1 MQLKLISFQAAV
13 IAALQTRDETQQTT
27 IFPLN
32 FRFFYT
38 LYCGFK
44 GIIRCVSTC
53 VMYAFRGKYTFNTIK
68 YVLYVPPLY
77 RHPL

>member
-13 IAALQTRDETQQTT
+13 IAALQTRDGTQQTT
-27 IFPLN
+27 IFPLS

-44 GIIRCVSTC
+44 GIIGCVIN
-53 VMYAFRGKYTFNTIK
+53 VIK
-68 YVLYVPPLY
+68 EL
-77 RHPL
+77 